1 MNIALWVVQ
10 GLLGLTF
17 LMVGGMKLMKSR
29 EEIAQQ
35 MAWANDFSDGQVKTI
50 GALELLGA
58 IGVVLPGLVNILPIL
73 TPLAAVG
80 LALIML
86 GAARTHLR
94 RGENQMI
101 VVNGV
106 LFLLAVFVVYGRFVA
121 APF

>member
-10 GLLGLTF
+10 GLLGLAF
-17 LMVGGMKLMKSR
+17 LMAGGMKLMKSR

-80 LALIML
+80 LALTML

-101 VVNGV
+101 VINAV
-106 LFLLAVFVVYGRFVA
+106 LFLLAAFVAYGRFVA

>member
-1 MNIALWVVQ
+1 MNIALWIVQ
-10 GLLGLTF
+10 GVLGLAF
-17 LMVGGMKLMKSR
+17 LMAGGMKLMKSR

-80 LALIML
+80 LALTML

-101 VVNGV
+101 VINAV
-106 LFLLAVFVVYGRFVA
+106 LFLLAAFVAYGRFVA